1 MTMLDIMTES
11 DFDYVSIVPRPFSLA
26 MKKGDKDIPDNRSC
40 ITVAA
45 FPHPFMILWS
55 DAGLQAGVLM
65 SNKHWNE
72 KKEGCEVVLPY
83 LWRMLQNICDNQI
96 CHTPTCVATFKGPG
110 PYTRLRSGRAFASG
124 MALGWN
130 VPCAEKIFF
139 DLYADNIRCMTA
151 VHTGIDQWIVD
162 QGAPMTQRPPSHWN
176 IIESD
181 LYNEQDTIH
190 LAERLCLASMRS
202 ISV

>member
-1 MTMLDIMTES
+1 
-11 DFDYVSIVPRPFSLA
+11 
-26 MKKGDKDIPDNRSC
+26 
-40 ITVAA
+40 
-45 FPHPFMILWS
+45 MILWS